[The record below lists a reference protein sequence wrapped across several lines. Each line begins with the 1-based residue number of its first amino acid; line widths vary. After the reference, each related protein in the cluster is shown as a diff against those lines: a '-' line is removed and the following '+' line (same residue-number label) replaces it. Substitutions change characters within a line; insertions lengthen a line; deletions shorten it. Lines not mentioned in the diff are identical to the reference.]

1 MSGFT
6 NYLAKNGLDLSF
18 IFQSGVSTSITG
30 FYLLNGNDISSLFS
44 PYTSGTQAPLTGL
57 ITQTG
62 VDISTL
68 FTARV
73 SFMPLQ
79 IQGCCLWMDG
89 ADSTTITITSSKVSG
104 WNDKSGQNYHFAQ
117 STAANQPTYAN
128 NVITFTGA
136 NSTHLIGNNAATNFA
151 MGTNS
156 YSCFVVCSVIP
167 LVGATANIYCK
178 GRYANVP
185 GRLFISRNPPSSGTL
200 NARFSRDT
208 NTVFGIDDTSYVS
221 GTYRII
227 ELILNRKVLKN
238 DYIYVNGNLMR
249 TTSNSA
255 DTNTSYSNNYLMLI
269 GVGNDSTGTGVLTQT
284 TEHLTGNVAEI
295 VSYSNSTD
303 MTDAN
308 RQKIEGYLAWKW
320 SINTSLPLGH
330 PYYSNPP

>member
-1 MSGFT
+1 MSGLT
-6 NYLAKNGLDLSF
+6 NYLALNGYDLSL
-18 IFQSGVSTSITG
+18 IFQSGYSTSITG
-30 FYLLNGNDISSLFS
+30 FYLLNGNDISSLFEA
-44 PYTSGTQAPLTGL
+44 YTPSGPQAPLTGL
-57 ITQTG
+57 ISLG
-62 VDISTL
+62 GGDLSTL
-68 FTARV
+68 FNPIIFT
-73 SFMPLQ
+73 PLK
-79 IQGCCLWMDG
+79 IQGCCLWLDG
-89 ADSTTITITSSKVSG
+89 ADSATITTTSSKVSG

-117 STAANQPTYAN
+117 STAAKRPTYAN

-156 YSCFVVCSVIP
+156 YSCFVVCSIIP
-167 LVGATANIYCK
+167 SVDATANIYCK
-178 GRYANVP
+178 GRYQNIP
-185 GRLFISRNPPSSGTL
+185 GRLFISKNPNNTYL
-200 NARFSRDT
+200 NARFSRDS
-208 NTVFGIDDTSYVS
+208 NAIFGIDDNTYAS

-269 GVGNDSTGTGVLTQT
+269 GVGNDSAGTGVLTQT

-303 MTDAN
+303 MSNAD
-308 RQKIEGYLAWKW
+308 REKIEGYLAWKW
-320 SINTSLPLGH
+320 NINSSLPSNH
-330 PYYSNPP
+330 PYKNAKP